1 MAAAGFTPIQ
11 IYYSTTA
18 AAAPTAGNLA
28 SGELA
33 ININDGKLFYKD
45 SGGVVQVIADKNAL
59 TNVASISFGTTGLTP
74 STATTGAV
82 TVAGTLAIANGG
94 TGQTTAQSA
103 FNALAPSQTSNS
115 GKYLTTDGT
124 NTSWATVT
132 AGGGITYT
140 KITSNTTVANNQGVI
155 ADTTG
160 GSFTVTLPAT
170 PATGDQVFIADGGNW
185 ATNNLTVGRN
195 GSTIEGVAADWTL
208 NQGGA
213 QAQFVYDGTTWNV
226 YTLYGPQFRGTLQS
240 YKEGVVTVT
249 ANTATT
255 SLDLRL
261 GNVFNID
268 ISANTTFTFTNPPA
282 SGTLQSATLIIKQDA
297 VGGRT
302 GTFTNSKWTDGTAPT
317 LTTTANQTDVFTF
330 FTVDGGTSYFGTYAL
345 ANVA

>member
-18 AAAPTAGNLA
+18 AATPTAGNLA

-124 NTSWATVT
+124 NTSWATVG
-132 AGGGITYT
+132 AGGISYT
-140 KITSNTTVANNQGVI
+140 RVTSNTTLVDKQGVI
-155 ADTTG
+155 ADTSG

-170 PATGDQVFIADGGNW
+170 PATGNQVFIADGANW

-208 NQGGA
+208 NQAGA
-213 QAQFVYDGTTWNV
+213 EAQFIYDGTTWHV
-226 YTLYGPQFRGTLQS
+226 YTMYGPEFTGTLRS
-240 YKEGVVTVT
+240 YKESVVTVT
-249 ANTATT
+249 ASTATT
-255 SLDLRL
+255 NLDLRL
-261 GNVFNID
+261 GNVFNIS
-268 ISANTTFTFTNPPA
+268 ITSNTTFTFINPPA

-297 VGGRT
+297 TGGRT
-302 GTFTNSKWTDGTAPT
+302 GSFTNSIWTDGVAPT
-317 LTTTANQTDVFTF
+317 LTTTANKTDVLTF
-330 FTVDGGTSYFGTYAL
+330 FTVDGGSNYFGTYAL
-345 ANVA
+345 ANV